1 MNTTPVKIIECP
13 RDAMQG
19 IKAFIP
25 TEKKVQYIQ
34 SLLRVGFDTID
45 FGSFVSPKAIP
56 QMQDTAE
63 VLAQLDLSKTQSKLL
78 AIVANTKGAEL
89 ASVHPEIQ
97 YLGFPFSIS
106 ENFQMRNTHKTIAE
120 LFVTLQEILAIANA
134 TNKEVVAYLSMGFG
148 NPYGDPW
155 NVDIVGEWTEK
166 LANMGVKILSLS
178 DTVGSST
185 PEVINYLF
193 SNLIPKYP
201 QIEFGAHLHTTPD
214 SWHEKVDAAYK
225 AGCKRFD
232 GAIKGYGGCP
242 MAKDDLTGNMP
253 TEKLIS
259 YFAAQKVDTNC
270 HAISFESAYN
280 EALKVFNNYH

>member
-1 MNTTPVKIIECP
+1 MEPVKIIECP

-19 IKAFIP
+19 IKPFIP
-25 TEKKVQYIQ
+25 TQRKITYIQ

-63 VLAQLDLSKTQSKLL
+63 VLAGLDLSQTTSKLL
-78 AIVANTKGAEL
+78 AIIANTQGAVS
-89 ASVHPEIQ
+89 ASQFDEIR

-120 LFVTLQEILAIANA
+120 SLVTLQEILDIADRS
-134 TNKEVVAYLSMGFG
+134 NKEVVAYLSMGFG

-155 NVDIVGEWTEK
+155 NVEIVGQWTEK
-166 LANMGVKILSLS
+166 LAQMGVKILSLS
-178 DTVGSST
+178 DTIGSST
-185 PEVINYLF
+185 PDVITYLF

-201 QIEFGAHLHTTPD
+201 HIEFGAHLHTTPD
-214 SWHEKVDAAYK
+214 KWHEKIDAAFK
-225 AGCKRFD
+225 AGCRRFD
-232 GAIKGYGGCP
+232 GAIQGFGGCP

-253 TEKLIS
+253 TERLLS
-259 YFAAQKVDTNC
+259 YCTVQKAPTGTSPM
-270 HAISFESAYN
+270 SFESAYN
-280 EALKVFNNYH
+280 EASKLFGEFH

>member
-1 MNTTPVKIIECP
+1 MMEQVKIIECP

-45 FGSFVSPKAIP
+45 FGSFVSAKAIP
-56 QMQDTAE
+56 QMQDTPE
-63 VLAQLDLSKTQSKLL
+63 VLAQLDLSQTKSKLL
-78 AIVANTKGAEL
+78 AIIANTIGAEN
-89 ASVHPEIQ
+89 ASRYPEIK

-120 LFVTLQEILAIANA
+120 SLVTLQEILDIANA
-134 TNKEVVAYLSMGFG
+134 TDKEVVAYLSMGFG

-155 NVDIVGEWTEK
+155 SVEIVGEWTER
-166 LANMGVKILSLS
+166 LSNMGVKILSLS

-185 PEVINYLF
+185 PEVISYLF

-201 QIEFGAHLHTTPD
+201 HIEFGAHLHTTPD
-214 SWHEKVDAAYK
+214 KWFEKVDAAYK
-225 AGCKRFD
+225 AGCRRFD
-232 GAIKGYGGCP
+232 GAIQGFGGCP

-253 TEKLIS
+253 TEKMLS
-259 YFAAQKVDTNC
+259 YFTSQKADTGLSPM
-270 HAISFESAYN
+270 SFESAYN
-280 EALKVFNNYH
+280 EALKVFTVYH

>member
-1 MNTTPVKIIECP
+1 MEKVKLIECP

-25 TEKKVQYIQ
+25 TERKISYIQ

-63 VLAQLDLSKTQSKLL
+63 VLAGLDLSSTESKLL
-78 AIVANTKGAEL
+78 AIIANTKGAED
-89 ASVHPEIQ
+89 AAQHSPIR
-97 YLGFPFSIS
+97 YLGYPFSIS

-120 LFVTLQEILAIANA
+120 SLVTLQEILDIADRS
-134 TNKEVVAYLSMGFG
+134 NKEVVAYLSMGFG

-155 NVDIVGEWTEK
+155 NVEIVGEWTEK
-166 LANMGVKILSLS
+166 LAGMGVKILSLS

-185 PEVINYLF
+185 PDVIEYLF
-193 SNLIPKYP
+193 ANLIPKYP
-201 QIEFGAHLHTTPD
+201 GIEFGAHLHTTPD
-214 SWHEKVDAAYK
+214 KWHEKVDAAYK
-225 AGCKRFD
+225 AGCLRFD
-232 GAIKGYGGCP
+232 GAIQGFGGCP

-253 TEKLIS
+253 TEKMLS
-259 YFAAQKVDTNC
+259 YFTAEKADHNLR
-270 HAISFESAYN
+270 AMSFESAYN
-280 EALKVFNNYH
+280 EATKLFGEYH

>member
-1 MNTTPVKIIECP
+1 MQNVKIIECP

-19 IKAFIP
+19 IKMFIP
-25 TEKKVQYIQ
+25 TEKKITYIQ

-63 VLAQLDLSKTQSKLL
+63 VLAGLDLSQTKSKLL
-78 AIVANTKGAEL
+78 AIVANTKGAET
-89 ASVHPEIQ
+89 ASQYKEIQ

-120 LFVTLQEILAIANA
+120 SIVTLQEILEIANKS
-134 TNKEVVAYLSMGFG
+134 NKEVVAYLSMGFG

-155 NVDIVGEWTEK
+155 NVEIVGEWTEK
-166 LANMGVKILSLS
+166 LAQMGVKILSLS

-185 PEVINYLF
+185 PEIINYLF

-201 QIEFGAHLHTTPD
+201 NIEFGAHLHTTPD
-214 SWHEKVDAAYK
+214 KWFEKIDSAYK
-225 AGCKRFD
+225 AGCRRFD
-232 GAIKGYGGCP
+232 GAIKGFGGCP

-253 TEKLIS
+253 TEKMLS
-259 YFAAQKVDTNC
+259 YFTAEKVNTNTN
-270 HAISFESAYN
+270 ILSFESAYN
-280 EALKVFNNYH
+280 EAKKIFDLYH